1 MYFLSAIRDFEFSGY
16 RIPEGSMVLV
26 SALHTHYME
35 EWWNEPEKFDPE
47 RFSPERAEDQRH
59 THSYIPFGGGQ
70 HMCIGLRFAES
81 QVKIVLH
88 HILRKYRWTLKDGY
102 TMPIQQ
108 APISKPRDGLPLRLV
123 PLNS

>member
-1 MYFLSAIRDFEFSGY
+1 MLPKSRLYFLSAIRDFEFSGY

-88 HILRKYRWTLKDGY
+88 HTDHPIAKYFLMMIREDASI
-102 TMPIQQ
+102 P
-108 APISKPRDGLPLRLV
+108 
-123 PLNS
+123 